1 MCPFSKRKIW
11 GLKRSN
17 NLHVVKKLVSEKLGS
32 KSKQSNPSSVLV
44 ITTLFSFRKSSSS
57 NEWACW
63 SVCWVTWACWNHRQS
78 ILNQTLGMDEIS
90 TGGIKA
96 EDDEW
101 QRKIYDL
108 LHESICTRNLI
119 LFAACLPFCPICR
132 SFDSC
137 FEEPQLSDT

>member
-1 MCPFSKRKIW
+1 M
-11 GLKRSN
+11 
-17 NLHVVKKLVSEKLGS
+17 
-32 KSKQSNPSSVLV
+32 
-44 ITTLFSFRKSSSS
+44 
-57 NEWACW
+57 
-63 SVCWVTWACWNHRQS
+63 TWACWNHRQS
-78 ILNQTLGMDEIS
+78 VLNQALGMVEIS

-137 FEEPQLSDT
+137 FEEPQLSDTSGNKNLALFDTIFWWSVLVFSFKNSNEN